1 MAVWYAIQF
10 VIIALQK
17 DGLAAFIL
25 ADGEKKSSES
35 SDGRHWLFVVPGKA
49 DKES

>member
-25 ADGEKKSSES
+25 ADREKNFLES
-35 SDGRHWLFVVPGKA
+35 SDDRHCIFVVPGKA